1 MSGGAVKGR
10 GQSLRHLLGGL
21 ADVSAA
27 NDCDVRGL
35 AIDSREIS
43 AGDLFIAYRG
53 ESADGT
59 QYIQDAIAAG
69 AVAVVFDGDIEA
81 VATNRVPMIH
91 VSALQQK
98 IGLIAARFFI
108 QPSQQLWVVGV
119 TGTNGKTSCCHFL
132 SQALQLNGDKSG
144 VMGTLGYGLP
154 DALQV
159 ATHTTPNPVVLQSYL
174 KKMVDAGAS
183 SVVMEVSSH
192 ALDQARVAAVAFDV
206 AIFTN
211 LTRDHLDYHGD
222 LESYGAAKQKLFD
235 MPGLSHAV
243 INRDDDF
250 GVHLLAALPAS
261 VNAVAYGLL
270 QAPQDAEARLADGTR
285 GVYGEVTR
293 LDEAGIEMRVTTSW
307 GNGVL
312 RSEHLLG
319 AFNAS
324 NLLAVLAV
332 LLLMDLSLEKALALL
347 VQVRNAS
354 GRMERMGGEGGL
366 PLVVIDYA
374 HTPHALQN
382 VLLAL
387 RDHCRGRL
395 VCLFGCGG
403 DRDSGKRPL
412 MGAVAAQYADEIVLT
427 DDNPRSEDAALIVR
441 DIMAGIE
448 TAKRVTVIH
457 ERAAAISAA
466 LKNSTAADV
475 VVVAGKGHELYQ
487 QVGEQKLPFNDREC
501 VQAILREVA

>member
-1 MSGGAVKGR
+1 MSGGAVTR
-10 GQSLRHLLGGL
+10 SRQSLRHLLDGI
-21 ADVSAA
+21 ANVTAA

-35 AIDSREIS
+35 AIDSREIL
-43 AGDLFIAYRG
+43 AGDLFIAYHG
-53 ESADGT
+53 ERTDGT
-59 QYIQDAIAAG
+59 QYIQDAIASG

-81 VATNRVPMIH
+81 VVTNQVPMIH
-91 VSALQQK
+91 VSELQWK
-98 IGLIAARFFI
+98 VGLIASRFFA

-132 SQALQLNGDKSG
+132 SQALQLNGDKCG

-154 DALQV
+154 DTLQM
-159 ATHTTPNPVVLQSYL
+159 ASHTTPPPVVLQSHL
-174 KKMVDAGAS
+174 KKMVDDGAS

-192 ALDQARVAAVAFDV
+192 ALEQARVAAVAFDV

-222 LESYGAAKQKLFD
+222 FEAYGAAKQKLFE

-250 GVHLLAALPAS
+250 GVQLLAALPAN
-261 VNAVAYGLL
+261 VCAIAYGLL
-270 QAPQDAEARLADGTR
+270 QTSQDAEALLADGGR
-285 GVYGEVTR
+285 GVYGKVTR
-293 LDEAGIEMRVTTSW
+293 LDETGIEMRVTTSW
-307 GNGVL
+307 GEGVL

-324 NLLAVLAV
+324 NLLATLSV

-347 VQVRNAS
+347 AQVRNAS
-354 GRMERMGGEGGL
+354 GRMERLGGEGEQ
-366 PLVVIDYA
+366 PLIVIDYA
-374 HTPHALQN
+374 HTPDALQN

-403 DRDSGKRPL
+403 DRDRGKRPL
-412 MGAVAAQYADEIVLT
+412 MGAIAAKYADEIVIT
-427 DDNPRSEDAALIVR
+427 DDNPRSEDAVLIVS

-448 TAKRVTVIH
+448 TAKKVTVIH
-457 ERAAAISAA
+457 ERAVAIRAA
-466 LKNSTAADV
+466 LKNSTAGDV

-501 VQAILREVA
+501 VQTILREVA